1 MIPHE
6 YIEEL
11 TRRTDIVDLVG
22 SYVQLKR
29 KGRLYGGLCPFHSEK
44 TPSFYVYPDTQ
55 SFYCFG
61 CGAGG
66 DAITFAKKINS
77 ISYGEAVKLLAG
89 RAGMPEPQEDDK
101 TGRMRSR
108 ILSMNK
114 EAARFFHAC
123 LNSTVEEAYWR
134 RRGLDDKTIV
144 RFGLGYAPNDGQALY
159 QFLRDKG
166 YNQQEL
172 DASGLFK
179 RSQSGRIYCLFWKRV
194 MTPIFDLR
202 GNIIAFGG
210 RVLDDSKPKY
220 VNSPETLV
228 YHKSETVFALQI
240 AKKSASRRFVL
251 CEGYMD
257 VISMQQAGI
266 DTAVCACGTAL
277 TPEQVRLISE
287 YAEEVILSYD
297 SDEAG
302 QKATLRSLELFRN
315 SPVRVGVLQIPG
327 AKDPDE
333 YIKKYGA
340 ERFQALLDGVGN
352 ALDFRLKR
360 LRDQYDLKQDAQRLE
375 YVREAVDML
384 AERSNPTEQEVYAGR
399 LAEETNIS
407 KTAIM
412 TQLAAAV
419 KKAGNK
425 RRRDQNRARLH
436 SGEMNRISVPY
447 SAGGSQALG
456 VASAKIEGRL
466 RTPEYVAAAVS
477 ACLAGREGR
486 AYDRDLLKNAFS
498 RSGFTSGYLDGKI
511 DGTMFGVRSEADA
524 ELTKKTLPA
533 LRELYRRERSRV
545 PVRMK
550 LEIEGGGE
558 KLTVTDDEGNR
569 AFAYGDAEP
578 QPARTDPTESLQRSL
593 SKTGGTPFAV
603 EKIDVEMDGG
613 PWFVPGS
620 AVNELR
626 RTALEGLQQKREVL
640 HPWPVNDVTLPPLP
654 LRTLPPH
661 RTLRARF
668 EHWDQVPERAL
679 SGIEYLILPIAQA
692 DRVPREWRSKTILEL
707 PRVMFG
713 ALEADTARRIAA
725 TQDAGFAGYEAGN
738 IAHLR
743 LCRGLPLSGGF
754 GLNVTNDLSAQF
766 YADHGLDSI
775 LILPEVKDSDISTIA
790 PTKNGKPVPT
800 GVLIYGHMPLMVTR
814 ACPLQNIHDC
824 THCDK
829 TGVLTD
835 RKAKKFPVRCGMGVR
850 TIYNPVPIYMGDKP
864 GALTVD
870 YGVAYF
876 TLETRE
882 EAAAILDA
890 IRQHAPFEGDFTRG
904 LYFKGTN

>member
-11 TRRTDIVDLVG
+11 TRRTDIVELVG

-66 DAITFAKKINS
+66 DAIAFTRKINS
-77 ISYGEAVKLLAG
+77 IDYPEAVKLLAA

-123 LNSTVEEAYWR
+123 LNSTVEEARQARAYWR

-179 RSQSGRIYCLFWKRV
+179 RSASGRIYCLFWKRV

-240 AKKSASRRFVL
+240 AKRSASRRFVL

-277 TPEQVRLISE
+277 TPDQVRLISE
-287 YAEEVILSYD
+287 YADEVILSYD

-315 SPVRVGVLQIPG
+315 SPVKVGVLQIPG

-340 ERFQALLDGVGN
+340 ERFKALLDGVGN
-352 ALDFRLKR
+352 ALDFRLGR
-360 LRDQYDLKQDAQRLE
+360 LRGQYDLSQDAQRLE
-375 YVREAVDML
+375 YVKQAVELL
-384 AERSNPTEQEVYAGR
+384 AERSSPTEQEVYAGR

-407 KTAIM
+407 KNAIM
-412 TQLAAAV
+412 TQLETAV
-419 KKAGNK
+419 KKAGSK
-425 RRRDQNRARLH
+425 RRRERNWELLR
-436 SGEMNRISVPY
+436 SGEMNQINVPY

-456 VASAKIEGRL
+456 IASAQQRL
-466 RTPEYVAAAVS
+466 LAAI
-477 ACLAGREGR
+477 LREPQ
-486 AYDRDLLKNAFS
+486 
-498 RSGFTSGYLDGKI
+498 YLDLTRGQL
-511 DGTMFGVRSEADA
+511 TADQFV
-524 ELTKKTLPA
+524 LPQQK
-533 LRELYRRERSRV
+533 ELYEAMLRCREQGV
-545 PVRMK
+545 
-550 LEIEGGGE
+550 EI
-558 KLTVTDDEGNR
+558 
-569 AFAYGDAEP
+569 
-578 QPARTDPTESLQRSL
+578 SL
-593 SKTGGTPFAV
+593 S
-603 EKIDVEMDGG
+603 
-613 PWFVPGS
+613 
-620 AVNELR
+620 
-626 RTALEGLQQKREVL
+626 
-640 HPWPVNDVTLPPLP
+640 
-654 LRTLPPH
+654 
-661 RTLRARF
+661 TLRAF
-668 EHWDQVPERAL
+668 VSEEAL
-679 SGIEYLILPIAQA
+679 NELSHLAAQYSDVNCTPDDIRLYL
-692 DRVPREWRSKTILEL
+692 D
-707 PRVMFG
+707 
-713 ALEADTARRIAA
+713 RIARGMPV
-725 TQDAGFAGYEAGN
+725 AGKAAQMSDDEINRYLQSMREKKQG
-738 IAHLR
+738 
-743 LCRGLPLSGGF
+743 GLP
-754 GLNVTNDLSAQF
+754 A
-766 YADHGLDSI
+766 
-775 LILPEVKDSDISTIA
+775 
-790 PTKNGKPVPT
+790 
-800 GVLIYGHMPLMVTR
+800 
-814 ACPLQNIHDC
+814 
-824 THCDK
+824 
-829 TGVLTD
+829 
-835 RKAKKFPVRCGMGVR
+835 
-850 TIYNPVPIYMGDKP
+850 
-864 GALTVD
+864 
-870 YGVAYF
+870 
-876 TLETRE
+876 E
-882 EAAAILDA
+882 E
-890 IRQHAPFEGDFTRG
+890 
-904 LYFKGTN
+904 

>member
-11 TRRTDIVDLVG
+11 NRRTDIVELVG

-66 DAITFAKKINS
+66 DAINFAKKINS
-77 ISYGEAVKLLAG
+77 IDYGEAVKMLAA

-123 LNSTVEEAYWR
+123 LNSTVEEARQARAYWR

-240 AKKSASRRFVL
+240 AKKSASRRYVL

-287 YAEEVILSYD
+287 YADEVILSYD

-340 ERFQALLDGVGN
+340 ERFRALLDGVGN

-407 KTAIM
+407 KNAIM
-412 TQLAAAV
+412 TQLATAV
-419 KKAGNK
+419 KKAGSK
-425 RRRDQNRARLH
+425 RRREQNRARLQ
-436 SGEMNRISVPY
+436 SGEMNQINVPY

-456 VASAKIEGRL
+456 VASAEQRILAALLREPSYLKQVQSQLSPDKFVLPQQKELYQAMLTCQEQGIEISLSTLRPFVQSEETLNELSRL
-466 RTPEYVAAAVS
+466 AAQYSDVNCTP
-477 ACLAGREGR
+477 
-486 AYDRDLLKNAFS
+486 DDLRL
-498 RSGFTSGYLDGKI
+498 YLDRI
-511 DGTMFGVRSEADA
+511 AQGTPLASKAANMSNEDLERYLQSMRE
-524 ELTKKTLPA
+524 KKQGNLPA
-533 LRELYRRERSRV
+533 
-545 PVRMK
+545 
-550 LEIEGGGE
+550 
-558 KLTVTDDEGNR
+558 DE
-569 AFAYGDAEP
+569 
-578 QPARTDPTESLQRSL
+578 
-593 SKTGGTPFAV
+593 
-603 EKIDVEMDGG
+603 
-613 PWFVPGS
+613 
-620 AVNELR
+620 
-626 RTALEGLQQKREVL
+626 
-640 HPWPVNDVTLPPLP
+640 
-654 LRTLPPH
+654 
-661 RTLRARF
+661 
-668 EHWDQVPERAL
+668 
-679 SGIEYLILPIAQA
+679 
-692 DRVPREWRSKTILEL
+692 
-707 PRVMFG
+707 
-713 ALEADTARRIAA
+713 
-725 TQDAGFAGYEAGN
+725 
-738 IAHLR
+738 
-743 LCRGLPLSGGF
+743 
-754 GLNVTNDLSAQF
+754 
-766 YADHGLDSI
+766 
-775 LILPEVKDSDISTIA
+775 
-790 PTKNGKPVPT
+790 
-800 GVLIYGHMPLMVTR
+800 
-814 ACPLQNIHDC
+814 
-824 THCDK
+824 
-829 TGVLTD
+829 
-835 RKAKKFPVRCGMGVR
+835 
-850 TIYNPVPIYMGDKP
+850 
-864 GALTVD
+864 
-870 YGVAYF
+870 
-876 TLETRE
+876 
-882 EAAAILDA
+882 
-890 IRQHAPFEGDFTRG
+890 
-904 LYFKGTN
+904 

>member
-11 TRRTDIVDLVG
+11 TRRTDIVELVG

-44 TPSFYVYPDTQ
+44 SPSFYVYPDTQ

-77 ISYGEAVKLLAG
+77 IDYPEAVKMLAA

-123 LNSTVEEAYWR
+123 LNSTVEEARQARAYWR

-179 RSQSGRIYCLFWKRV
+179 RSPSGRIYCLFWKRV

-228 YHKSETVFALQI
+228 YHKSDTVFALQI
-240 AKKSASRRFVL
+240 AKRSASRRFVL

-277 TPEQVRLISE
+277 TPDQVRLISE
-287 YAEEVILSYD
+287 YADEVILSYD

-315 SPVRVGVLQIPG
+315 SPVKVGVLQIPG

-340 ERFQALLDGVGN
+340 ERFKALLDGVGN
-352 ALDFRLKR
+352 ALDFRLGR
-360 LRDQYDLKQDAQRLE
+360 LRSQYDLSQDAQRLE
-375 YVREAVDML
+375 YVKQAVDLL
-384 AERSNPTEQEVYAGR
+384 AERSSPTEQEVYAGR

-412 TQLAAAV
+412 TQLGTAV
-419 KKAGNK
+419 KKAGSK
-425 RRRDQNRARLH
+425 RRREHDRQVLR
-436 SGEMNRISVPY
+436 SGEMDQIKVSY
-447 SAGGSQALG
+447 TAGGSQALG
-456 VASAKIEGRL
+456 I
-466 RTPEYVAAAVS
+466 VS
-477 ACLAGREGR
+477 AQQRLLAAILREPR
-486 AYDRDLLKNAFS
+486 
-498 RSGFTSGYLDGKI
+498 YLDLVQGQL
-511 DGTMFGVRSEADA
+511 TA
-524 ELTKKTLPA
+524 EQFIQPQQK
-533 LRELYRRERSRV
+533 ELYQAMVDCRQQGV
-545 PVRMK
+545 D
-550 LEIEGGGE
+550 I
-558 KLTVTDDEGNR
+558 
-569 AFAYGDAEP
+569 
-578 QPARTDPTESLQRSL
+578 SL
-593 SKTGGTPFAV
+593 A
-603 EKIDVEMDGG
+603 
-613 PWFVPGS
+613 
-620 AVNELR
+620 
-626 RTALEGLQQKREVL
+626 
-640 HPWPVNDVTLPPLP
+640 
-654 LRTLPPH
+654 
-661 RTLRARF
+661 TLRAF
-668 EHWDQVPERAL
+668 VSEEAL
-679 SGIEYLILPIAQA
+679 DELSHLAAQYSDVNCTPDDIRLYL
-692 DRVPREWRSKTILEL
+692 D
-707 PRVMFG
+707 
-713 ALEADTARRIAA
+713 RIA
-725 TQDAGFAGYEAGN
+725 
-738 IAHLR
+738 
-743 LCRGLPLSGGF
+743 RGMPVASKAASMTNEELSSYF
-754 GLNVTNDLSAQF
+754 QSMREKKQGLVC
-766 YADHGLDSI
+766 
-775 LILPEVKDSDISTIA
+775 K
-790 PTKNGKPVPT
+790 
-800 GVLIYGHMPLMVTR
+800 
-814 ACPLQNIHDC
+814 
-824 THCDK
+824 
-829 TGVLTD
+829 
-835 RKAKKFPVRCGMGVR
+835 
-850 TIYNPVPIYMGDKP
+850 
-864 GALTVD
+864 
-870 YGVAYF
+870 
-876 TLETRE
+876 E
-882 EAAAILDA
+882 E
-890 IRQHAPFEGDFTRG
+890 
-904 LYFKGTN
+904 

>member
-11 TRRTDIVDLVG
+11 TRRTDIVELVG

-44 TPSFYVYPDTQ
+44 SPSFYVYPDTQ

-77 ISYGEAVKLLAG
+77 IDYPEAVKMLAA

-123 LNSTVEEAYWR
+123 LNSTVEEARQARAYWR

-179 RSQSGRIYCLFWKRV
+179 RSPSGRIYCLFWKRV

-228 YHKSETVFALQI
+228 YHKSDTVFALQI
-240 AKKSASRRFVL
+240 AKRSASRRFVL

-277 TPEQVRLISE
+277 TPDQVRLISE
-287 YAEEVILSYD
+287 YADEVILSYD

-315 SPVRVGVLQIPG
+315 SPVKVGVLQIPG

-340 ERFQALLDGVGN
+340 ERFKALLDGVGN
-352 ALDFRLKR
+352 ALDFRLGR
-360 LRDQYDLKQDAQRLE
+360 LRRQYDLSQDAQRLE
-375 YVREAVDML
+375 YVKQAVDLL
-384 AERSNPTEQEVYAGR
+384 AERSSPTEQEVYAGR

-412 TQLAAAV
+412 TQLETAV
-419 KKAGNK
+419 KRVGSK
-425 RRRDQNRARLH
+425 RRYEKKKAVLQ
-436 SGEMNRISVPY
+436 SGEMNQIKVSY
-447 SAGGSQALG
+447 TAGGSQALG
-456 VASAKIEGRL
+456 I
-466 RTPEYVAAAVS
+466 VS
-477 ACLAGREGR
+477 AQQR
-486 AYDRDLLKNAFS
+486 LL
-498 RSGFTSGYLDGKI
+498 
-511 DGTMFGVRSEADA
+511 
-524 ELTKKTLPA
+524 
-533 LRELYRRERSRV
+533 
-545 PVRMK
+545 
-550 LEIEGGGE
+550 
-558 KLTVTDDEGNR
+558 
-569 AFAYGDAEP
+569 
-578 QPARTDPTESLQRSL
+578 
-593 SKTGGTPFAV
+593 
-603 EKIDVEMDGG
+603 
-613 PWFVPGS
+613 
-620 AVNELR
+620 
-626 RTALEGLQQKREVL
+626 
-640 HPWPVNDVTLPPLP
+640 
-654 LRTLPPH
+654 
-661 RTLRARF
+661 
-668 EHWDQVPERAL
+668 
-679 SGIEYLILPIAQA
+679 
-692 DRVPREWRSKTILEL
+692 
-707 PRVMFG
+707 
-713 ALEADTARRIAA
+713 
-725 TQDAGFAGYEAGN
+725 
-738 IAHLR
+738 
-743 LCRGLPLSGGF
+743 
-754 GLNVTNDLSAQF
+754 
-766 YADHGLDSI
+766 
-775 LILPEVKDSDISTIA
+775 
-790 PTKNGKPVPT
+790 
-800 GVLIYGHMPLMVTR
+800 
-814 ACPLQNIHDC
+814 
-824 THCDK
+824 
-829 TGVLTD
+829 
-835 RKAKKFPVRCGMGVR
+835 
-850 TIYNPVPIYMGDKP
+850 
-864 GALTVD
+864 
-870 YGVAYF
+870 
-876 TLETRE
+876 
-882 EAAAILDA
+882 AAILREPQYLDLVKDQLTA
-890 IRQHAPFEGDFTRG
+890 EQFIQPQQKELYEAMLRCREQGVEISLTALHAFAGEEALNELSHLAAQYSDVNCTPDDIRLYLDRIARG
-904 LYFKGTN
+904 MPVASKAASMTNEELSSYFQSMREKKQGLVCKEE

>member
-11 TRRTDIVDLVG
+11 TRRTDIVELVG

-44 TPSFYVYPDTQ
+44 SPSFYVYPDTQ

-77 ISYGEAVKLLAG
+77 IDYPEAVKMLAA

-123 LNSTVEEAYWR
+123 LNSTVEEARQARAYWR

-179 RSQSGRIYCLFWKRV
+179 RSPSGRIYCLFWKRV

-240 AKKSASRRFVL
+240 AKRSASRRFVL

-277 TPEQVRLISE
+277 TPDQVRLISE
-287 YAEEVILSYD
+287 YADEVILSYD

-315 SPVRVGVLQIPG
+315 SPVKVGVLQIPG

-340 ERFQALLDGVGN
+340 ERFKALLDGVGN
-352 ALDFRLKR
+352 ALDFRLGR
-360 LRDQYDLKQDAQRLE
+360 LRSQYDLSQDAQRLE
-375 YVREAVDML
+375 YVKQAVDLL
-384 AERSNPTEQEVYAGR
+384 AERSSPTEQEVYAGR

-412 TQLAAAV
+412 TQLETAV
-419 KKAGNK
+419 KKVGSK
-425 RRRDQNRARLH
+425 RRYEKKKAVLQ
-436 SGEMNRISVPY
+436 SGEMNQIKVSY
-447 SAGGSQALG
+447 TAGGSQALG
-456 VASAKIEGRL
+456 IVSAQQRLLAAILREPRYLDLVQGRL
-466 RTPEYVAAAVS
+466 TA
-477 ACLAGREGR
+477 
-486 AYDRDLLKNAFS
+486 DRFIQPQQK
-498 RSGFTSGYLDGKI
+498 
-511 DGTMFGVRSEADA
+511 
-524 ELTKKTLPA
+524 
-533 LRELYRRERSRV
+533 ELYQAMVDCRQQGV
-545 PVRMK
+545 D
-550 LEIEGGGE
+550 I
-558 KLTVTDDEGNR
+558 
-569 AFAYGDAEP
+569 
-578 QPARTDPTESLQRSL
+578 SL
-593 SKTGGTPFAV
+593 A
-603 EKIDVEMDGG
+603 
-613 PWFVPGS
+613 
-620 AVNELR
+620 
-626 RTALEGLQQKREVL
+626 
-640 HPWPVNDVTLPPLP
+640 
-654 LRTLPPH
+654 
-661 RTLRARF
+661 TLRAF
-668 EHWDQVPERAL
+668 V
-679 SGIEYLILPIAQA
+679 S
-692 DRVPREWRSKTILEL
+692 
-707 PRVMFG
+707 
-713 ALEADTARRIAA
+713 
-725 TQDAGFAGYEAGN
+725 
-738 IAHLR
+738 
-743 LCRGLPLSGGF
+743 
-754 GLNVTNDLSAQF
+754 
-766 YADHGLDSI
+766 
-775 LILPEVKDSDISTIA
+775 
-790 PTKNGKPVPT
+790 
-800 GVLIYGHMPLMVTR
+800 
-814 ACPLQNIHDC
+814 
-824 THCDK
+824 
-829 TGVLTD
+829 
-835 RKAKKFPVRCGMGVR
+835 
-850 TIYNPVPIYMGDKP
+850 
-864 GALTVD
+864 
-870 YGVAYF
+870 
-876 TLETRE
+876 E
-882 EAAAILDA
+882 EALNELSHLAAQYSDVNCTPEDIRLYLDR
-890 IRQHAPFEGDFTRG
+890 IDRG
-904 LYFKGTN
+904 MPVASKAASMTNEELSSYFQSMREKKQGLVCKEE

>member
-11 TRRTDIVDLVG
+11 TRRTDIVELVG

-44 TPSFYVYPDTQ
+44 SPSFYVYPDTQ

-77 ISYGEAVKLLAG
+77 IDYPEAVKMLAA

-123 LNSTVEEAYWR
+123 LNSTVEEARQARAYWR

-179 RSQSGRIYCLFWKRV
+179 RSPSGRIYCLFWKRV

-228 YHKSETVFALQI
+228 YHKSDTVFALQI
-240 AKKSASRRFVL
+240 AKRSASRRFVL

-277 TPEQVRLISE
+277 TPDQVRLISE
-287 YAEEVILSYD
+287 YADEVILSYD

-315 SPVRVGVLQIPG
+315 SPVKMGVLQIPG

-340 ERFQALLDGVGN
+340 ERFKALLDGVGN
-352 ALDFRLKR
+352 ALDFRLGR
-360 LRDQYDLKQDAQRLE
+360 LRSQYDLSQDAQRLE
-375 YVREAVDML
+375 YVKQAVDLL
-384 AERSNPTEQEVYAGR
+384 AERSSPTEQEVYAGR

-412 TQLAAAV
+412 TQLETAV
-419 KKAGNK
+419 KRVGSK
-425 RRRDQNRARLH
+425 RRYEKKKAVLQ
-436 SGEMNRISVPY
+436 SGEMNQIKVSY
-447 SAGGSQALG
+447 TAGGSQALG
-456 VASAKIEGRL
+456 I
-466 RTPEYVAAAVS
+466 VS
-477 ACLAGREGR
+477 AQQR
-486 AYDRDLLKNAFS
+486 LL
-498 RSGFTSGYLDGKI
+498 
-511 DGTMFGVRSEADA
+511 
-524 ELTKKTLPA
+524 
-533 LRELYRRERSRV
+533 
-545 PVRMK
+545 
-550 LEIEGGGE
+550 
-558 KLTVTDDEGNR
+558 
-569 AFAYGDAEP
+569 
-578 QPARTDPTESLQRSL
+578 
-593 SKTGGTPFAV
+593 
-603 EKIDVEMDGG
+603 
-613 PWFVPGS
+613 
-620 AVNELR
+620 
-626 RTALEGLQQKREVL
+626 
-640 HPWPVNDVTLPPLP
+640 
-654 LRTLPPH
+654 
-661 RTLRARF
+661 
-668 EHWDQVPERAL
+668 
-679 SGIEYLILPIAQA
+679 
-692 DRVPREWRSKTILEL
+692 
-707 PRVMFG
+707 
-713 ALEADTARRIAA
+713 
-725 TQDAGFAGYEAGN
+725 
-738 IAHLR
+738 
-743 LCRGLPLSGGF
+743 
-754 GLNVTNDLSAQF
+754 
-766 YADHGLDSI
+766 
-775 LILPEVKDSDISTIA
+775 
-790 PTKNGKPVPT
+790 
-800 GVLIYGHMPLMVTR
+800 
-814 ACPLQNIHDC
+814 
-824 THCDK
+824 
-829 TGVLTD
+829 
-835 RKAKKFPVRCGMGVR
+835 
-850 TIYNPVPIYMGDKP
+850 
-864 GALTVD
+864 
-870 YGVAYF
+870 
-876 TLETRE
+876 
-882 EAAAILDA
+882 AAILREPQYLDLVKDQLTA
-890 IRQHAPFEGDFTRG
+890 EQFIQPQQKELYEAMLRCREQGVEISLTALHAFAGEEALNELSHLAAQYSDVNCTPDDIRLYLDRIARG
-904 LYFKGTN
+904 MPVASKAASMTNEELSSYFQSMREKKQGLVCKEE

>member
-11 TRRTDIVDLVG
+11 TRRTDIVELVG

-44 TPSFYVYPDTQ
+44 SPSFYVYPDTQ

-77 ISYGEAVKLLAG
+77 IDYPEAVKMLAA

-123 LNSTVEEAYWR
+123 LNSTVEEARQARAYWR

-172 DASGLFK
+172 DARGLFK
-179 RSQSGRIYCLFWKRV
+179 RSPSGRIYCLFWKRV

-240 AKKSASRRFVL
+240 AKRSASRRFVL

-277 TPEQVRLISE
+277 TPDQVRLISE

-315 SPVRVGVLQIPG
+315 SPVKVGVLQIPG

-340 ERFQALLDGVGN
+340 ERFRALLDGVGN
-352 ALDFRLKR
+352 ALDFRLGR
-360 LRDQYDLKQDAQRLE
+360 LRSQYDLSQDAQRLE
-375 YVREAVDML
+375 YVKQAVDLL
-384 AERSNPTEQEVYAGR
+384 AERSSPTEQEVYAGR

-412 TQLAAAV
+412 TQLETAV
-419 KKAGNK
+419 KRVGSK
-425 RRRDQNRARLH
+425 RRYEKKKAVLQ
-436 SGEMNRISVPY
+436 SGEMNQIKVSY
-447 SAGGSQALG
+447 TAGGSQALG
-456 VASAKIEGRL
+456 I
-466 RTPEYVAAAVS
+466 VS
-477 ACLAGREGR
+477 AQQR
-486 AYDRDLLKNAFS
+486 LL
-498 RSGFTSGYLDGKI
+498 
-511 DGTMFGVRSEADA
+511 
-524 ELTKKTLPA
+524 
-533 LRELYRRERSRV
+533 
-545 PVRMK
+545 
-550 LEIEGGGE
+550 
-558 KLTVTDDEGNR
+558 
-569 AFAYGDAEP
+569 
-578 QPARTDPTESLQRSL
+578 
-593 SKTGGTPFAV
+593 
-603 EKIDVEMDGG
+603 
-613 PWFVPGS
+613 
-620 AVNELR
+620 
-626 RTALEGLQQKREVL
+626 
-640 HPWPVNDVTLPPLP
+640 
-654 LRTLPPH
+654 
-661 RTLRARF
+661 
-668 EHWDQVPERAL
+668 
-679 SGIEYLILPIAQA
+679 
-692 DRVPREWRSKTILEL
+692 
-707 PRVMFG
+707 
-713 ALEADTARRIAA
+713 
-725 TQDAGFAGYEAGN
+725 
-738 IAHLR
+738 
-743 LCRGLPLSGGF
+743 
-754 GLNVTNDLSAQF
+754 
-766 YADHGLDSI
+766 
-775 LILPEVKDSDISTIA
+775 
-790 PTKNGKPVPT
+790 
-800 GVLIYGHMPLMVTR
+800 
-814 ACPLQNIHDC
+814 
-824 THCDK
+824 
-829 TGVLTD
+829 
-835 RKAKKFPVRCGMGVR
+835 
-850 TIYNPVPIYMGDKP
+850 
-864 GALTVD
+864 
-870 YGVAYF
+870 
-876 TLETRE
+876 
-882 EAAAILDA
+882 AAILREPQYLDLVKDQLTA
-890 IRQHAPFEGDFTRG
+890 EQFIQPQQKELYEAMLRCREQGVEISLTALHAFAGEEALNELSHLAAQYSDVNCTPDDIRLYLDRIARG
-904 LYFKGTN
+904 MPVASKAASMTNEELSSYFQSMREKKQGLVCEEE